1 MKYRIIGDTVQT
13 VAIELTEG
21 DAIFGRLGTML
32 FAKGAVKSETDPK
45 GGYWSGVSG
54 ALKARGET
62 PLVVYTCE
70 TGGGLVG
77 FRSPGPGRIHVVNLD
92 SASRVI
98 ARRTSLLAASEGVSV
113 DPVYLDGEDKDTV
126 PKRHFVTLGGSGWAF
141 LHGPG
146 NLIDFTL
153 AQNEQIVV
161 DGSMILTLDGE
172 ISYEP
177 KPTGKLKSK
186 SVAPY
191 VLLMHLIGPGTVV
204 LHTLE

>member
-13 VAIELTEG
+13 VAIELSEG

-32 FAKGAVKSETDPK
+32 FAKGAIKSETDPK
-45 GGYWSGVSG
+45 GGSWSGISG
-54 ALKARGET
+54 SLKVRGEA

-70 TGGGLVG
+70 NGVGLVG

-92 SASRVI
+92 SASRII
-98 ARRTSLLAASEGVSV
+98 ARRTSVLVASEGVSV
-113 DPVYLDGEDKDTV
+113 DPVFLDGEDNETV
-126 PKRHFVTLGGSGWAF
+126 PKQHFVTLGGSGWAF

-153 AQNEQIVV
+153 ARNEQMVV

-177 KPTGKLKSK
+177 RPTGKLKSK
-186 SVAPY
+186 SSAPY
-191 VLLMHLIGPGTVV
+191 VLLMHLSGPGTVV
-204 LHTLE
+204 LNTLE